1 VVDDEGDKVFYGGDE
16 APQVSYMIR
25 RFAAKYDF
33 DGKRSME
40 LRQQYMQRGKSEGWT
55 FLYYHDTKMPFGKF

>member
-1 VVDDEGDKVFYGGDE
+1 V
-16 APQVSYMIR
+16 APQISQMKS
-25 RFAAKYDF
+25 RFIAKYDY

-40 LRQQYMQRGKSEGWT
+40 LRQQFLERGTSEGWT